1 VVTVH
6 RRVLSPSVAIPPRY
20 HRHSLLL
27 GSGGII
33 HLPFTLR
40 FPWLIVASHLVAPP
54 QPLPLVFTKRCL
66 SSCSAT
72 SASRRLEAPP
82 AFETPLLLVC
92 WRPPSR
98 LPLVSRLVVATPLVV
113 PPPLVLST
121 HRRAA
126 ASYLLTPPLLF
137 ASRAPAGCQV
147 DATTSRP
154 LDAPSPSLDAKP
166 LPHDGPSP
174 LVHWCLSFL
183 LLLVSRL
190 VVASPLAAPPL
201 LRITFPRA
209 AASRVIL
216 YPPPLFARAGWLLCR
231 ILTTRRLRLP
241 AAASRW
247 PPAHVTPATRPP
259 VHLSFAPAG

>member
-1 VVTVH
+1 MFTVH
-6 RRVLSPSVAIPPRY
+6 RRVLSPSVALPPRD

-33 HLPFTLR
+33 RLPFTLR

-54 QPLPLVFTKRCL
+54 QPLPLVFTKRCFL
-66 SSCSAT
+66 FVSSCSAT

-98 LPLVSRLVVATPLVV
+98 LPLVSWLVVATPLVV
-113 PPPLVLST
+113 PPPLVIST

-126 ASYLLTPPLLF
+126 ASCLLTPPLLF

-147 DATTSRP
+147 DASTSRP

-166 LPHDGPSP
+166 LPYDGPSP

-183 LLLVSRL
+183 LLLVSRP

-201 LRITFPRA
+201 LCITFPRA
-209 AASRVIL
+209 ASSRVIL
-216 YPPPLFARAGWLLCR
+216 YPPPPL
-231 ILTTRRLRLP
+231 
-241 AAASRW
+241 
-247 PPAHVTPATRPP
+247 
-259 VHLSFAPAG
+259 FAPAGCCVAY